1 MSRRPKTPWPRALER
16 YEIHLK
22 ARGLAARSQLNCLR
36 AIDQLRDYC
45 APDLPGQV
53 SVVDLRSLQVDLLT
67 GRASRSGNPMT
78 PAAVAGTAA
87 AWRSFF
93 RFLVREELVR
103 DDPSVRL
110 ELPKVPKQAPGEVL
124 TIEQVGQLIATA
136 SQREA
141 PYGPRDRAVVE
152 VLYSTGLRRREL
164 LDLDL
169 SDVDHEAR
177 EVVVRCGKGGKGRR
191 NPLTRIA
198 YNAILEYTDLARREL
213 DRGKTPALFLNR
225 RGDRA
230 GEKYLEELLKRL
242 GEKAGI
248 PRKVKPHMLRRTFA
262 THLLEAGASLR
273 HIQLLLGH
281 ESLTT
286 TAKYLRVDSAKLRQ
300 ELLLKHP
307 RELIDV

>member
-1 MSRRPKTPWPRALER
+1 MPRRPKTSWTRALER
-16 YEIHLK
+16 YETHLK
-22 ARGLAARSQLNCLR
+22 ARGLAARSQLNYLR

-45 APDLPGQV
+45 APDLPAQV
-53 SVVDLRSLQVDLLT
+53 SVVDLRALQIDLLT
-67 GRASRSGNPMT
+67 GRASRSGKPMT
-78 PAAVAGTAA
+78 PGSVAGTAA

-93 RFLVREELVR
+93 GFLTREELVP

-124 TIEQVGQLIATA
+124 TIEEVGRLISVAG
-136 SQREA
+136 QRAA

-191 NPLTRIA
+191 NPLTRVA
-198 YNAILEYTDLARREL
+198 YNALVEYLELARRQL
-213 DRGKTPALFLNR
+213 DKGKTPAAFLNR
-225 RGDRA
+225 LGSRA

-242 GEKAGI
+242 GEKAKI
-248 PRKVKPHMLRRTFA
+248 PRVVKPHMLRRTFA
-262 THLLEAGASLR
+262 THLLEAGANLR

-286 TAKYLRVDSAKLRQ
+286 TAKYLRVDSSKLRQ

-307 RELIDV
+307 RELLDV